1 MAKADIIEIVAR
13 KNGHTISCLVS
24 IGESESKLKLFV
36 STIAPKLFQE
46 LGPQYIANFKTIAK
60 SVEVPDSWAPYK
72 IIKKEVKKL
81 FE

>member
-1 MAKADIIEIVAR
+1 MAKADIIEVIGR
-13 KNGHTISCLVS
+13 KNGHTCAILVS
-24 IGESESKLKLFV
+24 VEESSKLKIIV
-36 STIAPKLFQE
+36 NIIAPKLLQE